1 MRIFFSDIQKC
12 DVWIIYCCNKLLW
25 LWIYIYYFFSMRVR
39 RKTVTNM
46 IFIFNDFCVISFVL
60 WTFLFPKMAIQEEKC
75 LQICYVYLKRNPQV
89 ISFVFHFKQLWVFA
103 LWMLGSTVWR
113 GSTYGTKN
121 LQFLFFISSSLFHH
135 QDFPSH
141 FEIKILPINFT
152 EKKILK

>member
-25 LWIYIYYFFSMRVR
+25 LWIYTTFFRCGWGEKLWQIWFLFLTTSV
-39 RKTVTNM
+39 
-46 IFIFNDFCVISFVL
+46 SSSLVL

-121 LQFLFFISSSLFHH
+121 LQFLFFFSSSLFHH
-135 QDFPSH
+135 QDFTSH

-152 EKKILK
+152 EKIILK

>member
-39 RKTVTNM
+39 RKTVTNV
-46 IFIFNDFCVISFVL
+46 IFIFNNFCVIISCTVNIFVSKNGYSRREML
-60 WTFLFPKMAIQEEKC
+60 QNLLCLFKK
-75 LQICYVYLKRNPQV
+75 KPQV

-113 GSTYGTKN
+113 GWTFATKN

-135 QDFPSH
+135 QDFTSH

>member
-25 LWIYIYYFFSMRVR
+25 LWIYTTFFRCGWGE
-39 RKTVTNM
+39 K
-46 IFIFNDFCVISFVL
+46 L
-60 WTFLFPKMAIQEEKC
+60 WQIWFLFLTTSVSSLLYCEHFCFQKWLFK
-75 LQICYVYLKRNPQV
+75 KRNVSKFAMFIKKKPQV

-113 GSTYGTKN
+113 GSTFGTKN

-135 QDFPSH
+135 QDFTSH

-152 EKKILK
+152 GKKILK

>member
-1 MRIFFSDIQKC
+1 MLQQ
-12 DVWIIYCCNKLLW
+12 IIMAVD
-25 LWIYIYYFFSMRVR
+25 IYYFFSMRVR

-75 LQICYVYLKRNPQV
+75 FKICYVYLKRNPQV

-135 QDFPSH
+135 QDFTSH

-152 EKKILK
+152 EKIIPK